1 MLLELVIASAIVI
14 STPLAA
20 MVLVSIASRREDRA
34 QTLTRRPAGIFEASA
49 RRIVD
54 FRSDQPDWRVPR
66 TPAPSRPATGR
77 TDHVCSARPAD
88 SSPVGSGRR

>member
-1 MLLELVIASAIVI
+1 MLLELVIATAIVV

-54 FRSDQPDWRVPR
+54 FRSDN
-66 TPAPSRPATGR
+66 
-77 TDHVCSARPAD
+77 
-88 SSPVGSGRR
+88 PVGESVRARSPD